1 MSYTVRMFG
10 AARIPGVVEK
20 YIVGLKLRGS
30 HGAYIRDEPVVEFGV
45 FDEAGFLT
53 PHASHA
59 LDDAQAGQIL
69 SGYGGP
75 MLKVK
80 VDQWGMFKCI
90 LTKGDTTPG
99 YLTAW
104 STPGGI
110 PVGGENLTV

>member
-1 MSYTVRMFG
+1 
-10 AARIPGVVEK
+10 
-20 YIVGLKLRGS
+20 
-30 HGAYIRDEPVVEFGV
+30 
-45 FDEAGFLT
+45 
-53 PHASHA
+53 
-59 LDDAQAGQIL
+59 
-69 SGYGGP
+69 